1 MFITNLFWWDVGVPP
16 FQEEEY
22 LDLNENCEVLVFGCN
37 LCKPNYIAKS
47 TLKYKTANKNYTP
60 SLTSSRK
67 VREREQEA
75 LLKWCDHFGL
85 VFALMHS
92 IWQIFK
98 CQITFENGI
107 ETSNAGGAIVP

>member
-47 TLKYKTANKNYTP
+47 TLKYKTVNENYSP
-60 SLTSSRK
+60 SLTNSRK
-67 VREREQEA
+67 VREREQET

-85 VFALMHS
+85 VFALMHKFMTDLS
-92 IWQIFK
+92 AKSLFK
-98 CQITFENGI
+98 MEKNQ
-107 ETSNAGGAIVP
+107 AAPVVP